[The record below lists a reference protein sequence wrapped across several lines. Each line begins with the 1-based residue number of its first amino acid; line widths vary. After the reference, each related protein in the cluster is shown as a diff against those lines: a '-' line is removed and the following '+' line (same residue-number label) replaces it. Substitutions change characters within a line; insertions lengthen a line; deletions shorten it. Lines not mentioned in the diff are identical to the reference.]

1 MVSAERAGNMA
12 EGPET
17 STPGELLAIAV
28 RISRDAAETAR
39 QMRAEAIT
47 DVQTKSTDTD
57 VVTAAD
63 RAVERQVVEAL
74 RRERPADG
82 VLGEEY
88 GDSAAPAAGA
98 VRWILDPIDGTV
110 NYLYGLPQYAVSL
123 AAEVDGVVVAGVV
136 CNAATGEEW
145 TATLGGGAWRGDRR
159 MTGSVR
165 TTLEQTLLA
174 TGFGYDPARRAH
186 QGAVLAG
193 LITRVRDIRRFG
205 SAALDLC
212 MAAEGL
218 VDAYFEKGL
227 NPWDHAAGGLVATE
241 AGLRVSGLDG
251 HPAGKEML
259 VAAPPAL
266 FGALHDALV
275 ELDAAGGP

>member
-1 MVSAERAGNMA
+1 VTENSR
-12 EGPET
+12 T

-28 RISRDAAETAR
+28 RIAREGAATAR
-39 QMRAEAIT
+39 RMRDEAIT

-63 RAVERQVVEAL
+63 RAVERQVVDAL
-74 RRERPADG
+74 RRERPGDT

-88 GDSAAPAAGA
+88 GDSAEAGPATTGA

-136 CNAATGEEW
+136 RNAATGDEW
-145 TATLGGGAWRGDRR
+145 TATAGGGAWRGERR
-159 MTGSVR
+159 LSGSVR

-174 TGFGYDPARRAH
+174 TGFGYDAARRAH

-205 SAALDLC
+205 AAALDLC
-212 MAAEGL
+212 MAAEGS

-227 NPWDHAAGGLVATE
+227 NPWDHAAGGLIAAE
-241 AGLRVSGLDG
+241 AGLRVSGIG
-251 HPAGKEML
+251 GAAAGGDML
-259 VAAPPAL
+259 IAAPPAI
-266 FGALHDALV
+266 FAELHDLLA